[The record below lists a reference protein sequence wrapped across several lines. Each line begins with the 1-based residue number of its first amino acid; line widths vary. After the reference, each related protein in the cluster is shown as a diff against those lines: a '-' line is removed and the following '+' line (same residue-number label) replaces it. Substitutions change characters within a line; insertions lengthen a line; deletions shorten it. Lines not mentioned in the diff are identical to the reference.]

1 MIAPIIHVVHVV
13 IEVIVKAC
21 SHWLCVVVL
30 EGEVIRVA
38 ELPQDLPCG
47 LVSAPLNEQLVQ
59 KQKPCVQLKLLS
71 VITSGH
77 RSVRAQFFCFV

>member
-1 MIAPIIHVVHVV
+1 MIAPIIVVMVF
-13 IEVIVKAC
+13 IVKAC

-59 KQKPCVQLKLLS
+59 KQKPCVQSNKSPLLY
-71 VITSGH
+71 
-77 RSVRAQFFCFV
+77 